1 MCVNLLIR
9 RAALGLSLGKY
20 ANAITIITVKKWT
33 HMSRLILQIKRNAP
47 FEAARHDRVVGHD
60 EGVCGHATAQ
70 EVAHHDEELDALEVA
85 VEVAIEIRVTTA
97 LDLLLHGKLLG
108 GRLVGRSVVLGVV
121 IASDT
126 ELRRQCLCHLE
137 TNGKVGLYA
146 EFWQCQH
153 IIVGRSL
160 HEDGIVPC
168 EKTCGEALPSL
179 KTEHRNLLVI
189 LLWQEIIAGEIYVVV
204 DVFDAGTD

>member
-60 EGVCGHATAQ
+60 ESVGGHATAQ

-85 VEVAIEIRVTTA
+85 VEIAIEVREA
-97 LDLLLHGKLLG
+97 AAFYFFLHGKLLS
-108 GRLVGRSVVLGVV
+108 GRLIGRSIVLGIV

-126 ELRRQCLCHLE
+126 
-137 TNGKVGLYA
+137 
-146 EFWQCQH
+146 
-153 IIVGRSL
+153 
-160 HEDGIVPC
+160 
-168 EKTCGEALPSL
+168 
-179 KTEHRNLLVI
+179 
-189 LLWQEIIAGEIYVVV
+189 
-204 DVFDAGTD
+204 